1 MFLVDCPCCAQRGL
15 YVYRS
20 DCLRCT
26 GRDIA
31 RTPAAERR
39 AAWRAVV
46 TMHRCRPEWLG
57 TLRRLVREEAMAD
70 ARSGHVR
77 YEGRA

>member
-1 MFLVDCPCCAQRGL
+1 MFIADCPCCAQRGL

-31 RTPAAERR
+31 RTPPGARR
-39 AAWRAVV
+39 AVWRYMVAE
-46 TMHRCRPEWLG
+46 HGGRPEWLG
-57 TLRRLVREEAMAD
+57 VLRRLVREEALAD
-70 ARSGHVR
+70 ARAGHVR
-77 YEGRA
+77 YEGHA